1 MSEESIIQIIQQI
14 ELLFKDKNMIGVQSL
29 GKNYTHNTNLLKDLD
44 SYSIYLDYMGKAS
57 YLLSDYVDSSYFFE
71 EGIRVNTITKNKEKL
86 SAALGNLGLTKYRMA
101 EYSSALEYLAKAIQI
116 NEEIGNK
123 QFLASN
129 LNNIGNVFSSLNEY
143 DKALEYHERAID
155 INKEIQNIAGIGAN
169 LGNIGLILK
178 QLSKHE
184 EALLNFQQA
193 LDIHQSINDKEGIS
207 ISYQNIGNVFNELE
221 DYDKALEYFHM
232 ALNVCEDIHNKNGLA
247 NAHSS
252 IGLTYYKLHQ
262 YDNAIQSINRG
273 LNIARE
279 IQHRESCLTSLDILS
294 SIYESL
300 DDYKTALDYYKEHIN
315 IKDSIQSDN
324 TMKKALL
331 FDQQRKID
339 AENKERLLQIAR
351 MEEQE
356 KLLYNILPNN
366 IAERILKHESS
377 IADYYPSVSVLFMDI
392 VGFTELSSYLS
403 PKQLVFLLDLIFTKA
418 DEILDDFGIEKIKTI
433 GDGYLAVA
441 NLTKQIDNHE
451 FVAASAAIQ
460 LLDSLSK
467 MKYEIPADKDDL
479 NQNGLSIQLRI
490 GLHSGEVVAGIVGKN
505 KFIFDLW
512 GDVVNIASR
521 MESGS
526 EPGKIQISEVMAKQI
541 EGNPSIRLVPRGSIE
556 IKGKGMMQT
565 YWLESNIITS

>member
-1 MSEESIIQIIQQI
+1 MHTDSVHDIVNRVEELYNAQDMLGAKTLAMNHRDNL
-14 ELLFKDKNMIGVQSL
+14 ELLS
-29 GKNYTHNTNLLKDLD
+29 DLQL
-44 SYSIYLDYMGKAS
+44 YSRFLEFVANAS
-57 YLLSDYVDSSYFFE
+57 YLLSDFVDAVYFYQ
-71 EGIRVNTITKNKEKL
+71 EGIRVNTVIGNKTRL
-86 SAALGNLGLTKYRMA
+86 SAAFGNIGLTKFRMA
-101 EYSSALEYLAKAIQI
+101 DYSGALEYLERAITI
-116 NEEIGNK
+116 NEEIGNNK
-123 QFLASN
+123 FLAYN
-129 LNNIGNVFSSLNEY
+129 LGNVGNVFSNLSEY
-143 DKALEYHERAID
+143 DKALEYHNRALA
-155 INKEIQNIAGIGAN
+155 INMEINDLKGIGGN
-169 LGNIGLILK
+169 LGNIGNLCK
-178 QLSKHE
+178 QQSKYE
-184 EALLNFQQA
+184 DALTHYQKS
-193 LDIHQSINDKEGIS
+193 LDIHLQIRDKEGVALSYENIGVVFIELNEYDKSLEYLDMAIGVYEEIHNKQGIANVHGSIARVHFVIGNHERALYYIKESIALASEIELRDSLMHSLRLISEIYESINDYKMSLKYHKEYIA
-207 ISYQNIGNVFNELE
+207 IR
-221 DYDKALEYFHM
+221 
-232 ALNVCEDIHNKNGLA
+232 DI
-247 NAHSS
+247 
-252 IGLTYYKLHQ
+252 I
-262 YDNAIQSINRG
+262 R
-273 LNIARE
+273 
-279 IQHRESCLTSLDILS
+279 
-294 SIYESL
+294 
-300 DDYKTALDYYKEHIN
+300 
-315 IKDSIQSDN
+315 SDE
-324 TMKKALL
+324 TKKRVLL
-331 FDQQRKID
+331 FDQQKKLESEEKVRQ
-339 AENKERLLQIAR
+339 LQIAR

-418 DEILDDFGIEKIKTI
+418 DEILDDFGLEKIKTI

-479 NQNGLSIQLRI
+479 NQNVLSIQLRI

-541 EGNPSIRLVPRGSIE
+541 EGNSSIRLVPRGSIE